1 METPSTSRLDSLES
15 HLAHLER
22 QYDELNEVVVQ
33 QARELSR
40 LRLQMQRVSSSVEG
54 MEMDRIKATNPK
66 PPHAVI

>member
-1 METPSTSRLDSLES
+1 MDAPSTSRLDSLET

-54 MEMDRIKATNPK
+54 MEMDRIKATNAK

>member
-1 METPSTSRLDSLES
+1 MDAPTTSRLDSLES

>member
-1 METPSTSRLDSLES
+1 MDAPSTSRLDSLET

>member
-1 METPSTSRLDSLES
+1 MDAPTTSRLDSLET

>member
-1 METPSTSRLDSLES
+1 MDAPSTSRLDSLES